1 MSLYFSYGSN
11 MNVFAMKRRCP
22 GAHLWGAARLP
33 CWRFVLMTSGY
44 ATIIPDVGKN
54 VYGAL
59 WEVSIPELNDL
70 DRYEEINQGLYVRK
84 RISVF
89 IKPAGAKQAF
99 VYIGQNS
106 CFGRAPH
113 SYMEELITL
122 FGSLEIFVLGLA
134 WLETL
139 NLTE

>member
-59 WEVSIPELNDL
+59 WEVSIPELNEL

-113 SYMEELITL
+113 SYMEELITAAKNL
-122 FGSLEIFVLGLA
+122 SLPSAYLRYLGH
-134 WLETL
+134 
-139 NLTE
+139 